1 MRLLCKEKDTP
12 SRELVVKFNLET
24 ENGKKMDVYS
34 KLLSDVIHSIVT
46 IKDEKDVASLFK
58 AGGTTALT
66 NKISGL
72 DDFELI
78 NFLVVK

>member
-1 MRLLCKEKDTP
+1 MDKYSRLL
-12 SRELVVKFNLET
+12 SSAIRN
-24 ENGKKMDVYS
+24 
-34 KLLSDVIHSIVT
+34 IVT
-46 IKDEKDVASLFK
+46 VKDEKDVASLFR